1 MEKDIFYN
9 VSYMDGSL
17 RQKAYAVQQNCYMA
31 IHLCYIFRRGSRV
44 ECPGCG
50 IRLSHCGFPEPEA
63 TVHKMRSELMIEIE
77 KMIRAQ
83 NLTQIQAARILHV
96 TQARVSDL
104 KRGKTEKFSLD
115 MLVTFAAR
123 MGKSVRMRIA
133 WPSHTT

>member
-1 MEKDIFYN
+1 
-9 VSYMDGSL
+9 
-17 RQKAYAVQQNCYMA
+17 
-31 IHLCYIFRRGSRV
+31 
-44 ECPGCG
+44 
-50 IRLSHCGFPEPEA
+50 
-63 TVHKMRSELMIEIE
+63 MIEIE

-133 WPSHTT
+133 